1 MYIVLEY
8 FTDLKDNSYAYNV
21 GDTYPRKGYTP
32 TPERIEELS
41 SDKNV
46 RKHAIIEAVT
56 VATVAAENTA
66 EETSEEIL
74 EEKPKKRGKR
84 DK

>member
-1 MYIVLEY
+1 MYKVLEY

-21 GDTYPRKGYTP
+21 GDTYPRNGYTP

-56 VATVAAENTA
+56 VATVAAEDTA
-66 EETSEEIL
+66 EEKP

>member
-1 MYIVLEY
+1 MYKVLEY
-8 FTDLKDNSYAYNV
+8 FTDLKDNSYAYYV
-21 GDTYPRKGYTP
+21 GDTYPRNGYTP

-41 SDKNV
+41 SDKNI

-56 VATVAAENTA
+56 VATVAAEDTA
-66 EETSEEIL
+66 EDAP

>member
-1 MYIVLEY
+1 MYKVLEY

-21 GDTYPRKGYTP
+21 GDTYPRNGYTP

-46 RKHAIIEAVT
+46 RKHAIIEAAT
-56 VATVAAENTA
+56 VATVAAEDTA
-66 EETSEEIL
+66 EGKP